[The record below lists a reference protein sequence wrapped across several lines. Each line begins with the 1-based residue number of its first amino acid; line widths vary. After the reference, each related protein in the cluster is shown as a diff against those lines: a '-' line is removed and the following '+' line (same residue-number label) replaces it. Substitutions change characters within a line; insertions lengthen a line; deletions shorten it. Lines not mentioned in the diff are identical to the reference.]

1 MRTELPEA
9 VESKTP
15 VVIPEILHLLP
26 VTDVVVF
33 PGVILP
39 HVINDPRQIHAVQE
53 VLRGDRL
60 LAIFLKQEN
69 DENGRLAPVGSAAQ
83 ILKMFSVPDG
93 SMGLLLQG
101 VGRLSFRE
109 VVSRSPNLLVRVE
122 RHTEDL
128 RTNVRTESY
137 RKALLKAFD
146 DYCQLNT
153 WVGEDLRQSLRS
165 VKDLG
170 RLADL
175 VSANL
180 NFSVEDRQR
189 VLGELNVGERAKT
202 ALKLLRREVEL
213 AELSRKIQDDLANA
227 MDRNQKEYYLRE
239 QLKVIRHELGEDE
252 DAQVELE
259 ELRRRFAA
267 EDLPAPVRE
276 AGQREVRRLGRMNT
290 ASAEYGVARTYV
302 DWLAQFPWNERDRD
316 RHDVGRARRVL
327 DRDHFGLEAVKERI
341 LEYIAVRKLT
351 GGGRKS
357 PILCFVG
364 PPGVGKTSLGKS
376 IAESLGRRFVRLA
389 LGGVH
394 DESEIRGH
402 RRTYVGSMPGR
413 IVQKLRETGCMN
425 PVFMLDEIDKLGADV
440 KGDPSAALLEVLDP
454 AQNHTFADHYLE
466 VPVDL
471 SQVMFIATA
480 NQLERIPSPL
490 RDRMEIIQLPGYLP
504 TEKLEIARRYLVPRQ
519 LEASGLDKSQ
529 LSFQPEGLRVIID
542 EYTRE
547 AGVRQLEQRVGSV
560 ARKVARRV
568 AEGEA
573 LRLRAGRAT
582 VRELLGN
589 KRILPETANRAPE
602 IGVATGMAWTPFGGA
617 LMFIEATAMPG
628 NGGLRLTGSL
638 GEVMRESGEIA
649 LSFIRSH
656 ADELGVPADFNRGT
670 DLHLHFPEGST
681 PKDGPSAGVA
691 IAACLVSLLSGR
703 PLRHDVAMTGELSLR
718 GKVLPIGGLREKV
731 MAAHRAGI
739 RVILAP
745 RDNLKDVEE
754 IPEEIRAEL
763 EIHGLDRVEQ
773 ALELVLLPAADAR
786 AGRQR

>member
-9 VESKTP
+9 AEGLPPAQVP
-15 VVIPEILHLLP
+15 DLLHLLP

-39 HVINDPRQIHAVQE
+39 HVVSDPRQIRSVQE
-53 VLRGDRL
+53 ALRGDRL
-60 LAIFLKQEN
+60 LAVFLKQEN

-93 SMGLLLQG
+93 SLGLLLQG
-101 VGRLSFRE
+101 VGRLRFKE
-109 VVSRSPNLLVRVE
+109 VAARQPHLMVKVE
-122 RHTEDL
+122 RHVEDL

-137 RKALLKAFD
+137 RKALLKAFED
-146 DYCQLNT
+146 FCALNS

-165 VKDLG
+165 VRELG
-170 RLADL
+170 KLADL
-175 VSANL
+175 AAANL
-180 NFSVEDRQR
+180 NFGVEDRQR
-189 VLGELNVGERAKT
+189 VLAELNVTERAKAT
-202 ALKLLRREVEL
+202 LKLLRREVKL

-259 ELRRRFAA
+259 ELRRRFQAP
-267 EDLPAPVRE
+267 ELPEPVRE
-276 AGQREVRRLGRMNT
+276 AGQRELRRLGRMNSS
-290 ASAEYGVARTYV
+290 SAEYGVARTYV
-302 DWLAQFPWNERDRD
+302 DWLVQFPWAVRDKD
-316 RHDVGRARRVL
+316 RHDVARARKVL
-327 DRDHFGLEAVKERI
+327 DRDHYGLEAVKERI
-341 LEYIAVRKLT
+341 LEFIAVRKLT

-394 DESEIRGH
+394 DESEVRGH

-440 KGDPSAALLEVLDP
+440 KGDPAAALLEVLDP

-480 NQLERIPSPL
+480 NQLERIPGPL
-490 RDRMEIIQLPGYLP
+490 RDRMEMIQLPGYLP

-519 LEASGLDKSQ
+519 LEATGLARTQ
-529 LSFQPEGLRVIID
+529 LAFLPEGLRTLIE

-547 AGVRQLEQRVGSV
+547 AGVRQLEQKIGSV

-568 AEGEA
+568 AEGEE
-573 LRLRAGRAT
+573 LSLKAGRVL

-589 KRILPETANRAPE
+589 KRIPPETANRAPE
-602 IGVATGMAWTPFGGA
+602 VGVATGMAWTPYGGA

-628 NGGLRLTGSL
+628 CGQLRLTGSL

-649 LSFIRSH
+649 LSWLRSH
-656 ADELGVPADFNRGT
+656 ARELGVPEDFARGT

-745 RDNLKDVEE
+745 KDNLKDVDE
-754 IPEEIRAEL
+754 IPPEIRGEL
-763 EIHGLDRVEQ
+763 EIHGVETVGQ
-773 ALELVLLPAADAR
+773 ALKLVLLPAAR
-786 AGRQR
+786 RKRGS

>member
-1 MRTELPEA
+1 
-9 VESKTP
+9 
-15 VVIPEILHLLP
+15 
-26 VTDVVVF
+26 
-33 PGVILP
+33 
-39 HVINDPRQIHAVQE
+39 
-53 VLRGDRL
+53 
-60 LAIFLKQEN
+60 
-69 DENGRLAPVGSAAQ
+69 
-83 ILKMFSVPDG
+83 
-93 SMGLLLQG
+93 
-101 VGRLSFRE
+101 
-109 VVSRSPNLLVRVE
+109 
-122 RHTEDL
+122 
-128 RTNVRTESY
+128 
-137 RKALLKAFD
+137 
-146 DYCQLNT
+146 
-153 WVGEDLRQSLRS
+153 
-165 VKDLG
+165 
-170 RLADL
+170 
-175 VSANL
+175 
-180 NFSVEDRQR
+180 
-189 VLGELNVGERAKT
+189 
-202 ALKLLRREVEL
+202 
-213 AELSRKIQDDLANA
+213 
-227 MDRNQKEYYLRE
+227 
-239 QLKVIRHELGEDE
+239 
-252 DAQVELE
+252 
-259 ELRRRFAA
+259 
-267 EDLPAPVRE
+267 
-276 AGQREVRRLGRMNT
+276 
-290 ASAEYGVARTYV
+290 
-302 DWLAQFPWNERDRD
+302 
-316 RHDVGRARRVL
+316 
-327 DRDHFGLEAVKERI
+327 
-341 LEYIAVRKLT
+341 
-351 GGGRKS
+351 
-357 PILCFVG
+357 
-364 PPGVGKTSLGKS
+364 
-376 IAESLGRRFVRLA
+376 
-389 LGGVH
+389 
-394 DESEIRGH
+394 
-402 RRTYVGSMPGR
+402 MPGR

-573 LRLRAGRAT
+573 LRLRVGRTT

-602 IGVATGMAWTPFGGA
+602 IGVATGMAWTPFGGV

-628 NGGLRLTGSL
+628 SGGLRLTGSL

-649 LSFIRSH
+649 LSYIRSH
-656 ADELGVPADFNRGT
+656 AGELGVPVDFIRGT

-754 IPEEIRAEL
+754 IPEEIRADL

-773 ALELVLLPAADAR
+773 ALELVLLPAADR
-786 AGRQR
+786 KPD